1 MNWIFGFVTGVLI
14 VVGYNRIYDEPVVT
28 RDFTNPEEI
37 IAAYNAG
44 AKDILRLNPL
54 DVRLESTCVQLW
66 GMKQ

>member
-14 VVGYNRIYDEPVVT
+14 VVGYNRVYSEPVVT
-28 RDFTNPEEI
+28 GDVTSAEDI

-44 AKDILRLNPL
+44 AKDILKLNPI

-66 GMKQ
+66 GIKQ

>member
-14 VVGYNRIYDEPVVT
+14 VVGYNRIYSEPVVMG
-28 RDFTNPEEI
+28 DATNPEDI

-44 AKDILRLNPL
+44 AKDILKLNPI

>member
-28 RDFTNPEEI
+28 RDVTHPEEI